1 MGAFGGAGELHVRGA
16 FFCDVIGLARVRGEL
31 PGWSTQG
38 CGDLMVATRG
48 ICVCLIPG

>member
-31 PGWSTQG
+31 PGWSAQG
-38 CGDLMVATRG
+38 CGDGSSKPAG
-48 ICVCLIPG
+48 DC